1 VRYNS
6 RPFHRYSEPAVLNC
20 SFSSHSISD
29 GHDPTSTEVEVV
41 DLGQNSRIGRE
52 LEGIKL

>member
-1 VRYNS
+1 VRDRDS
-6 RPFHRYSEPAVLNC
+6 RWDSG
-20 SFSSHSISD
+20 SD